1 MEIIRGVIPCAKK
14 VVIYGPEGIGKSTFA
29 SKFPDPVFIDTE
41 GSTNSM
47 DVARLPKASSWQML
61 LDQVDYVR
69 THPTMCK
76 TLVIDTIDWAESM
89 CIRHICDKHRKSGIE
104 DFGYGN
110 GYVYVKEELGK
121 FLNQLTEVVEADVN
135 VVLTAHAQI
144 RKFEQPDELGAYD
157 RWELKLGK
165 KTASQTS
172 PLIKEWADML
182 LFANYKTFSIAVDDK
197 GKKRKAQGGERVMY
211 TTHNAC
217 WDAKNRYGLPDE
229 VPFSY
234 DSIRT
239 IIEGNAVPV
248 KETQPKSVPA
258 QQPVQAQPTVQ
269 PQPTTVQEA
278 TKTEPAVTVGEQM
291 NLPLN
296 EPQKTPE
303 PTARSS
309 TIDPGIPKALRDL
322 MESNQVD
329 EWDIQNVV
337 AARGYY
343 PSDVKVKD
351 YDMDFI
357 QNNEVPQLTTE
368 LPVPHYLGEIPII
381 EYLNNKLAIG
391 DFELQIPLIDAYNA
405 LMSDRITDKEQFID
419 AILAIY
425 GTLLSDEDES
435 GTEEEDQNIKK
446 AKERLKKY
454 KVLEMPDTAKAEYL
468 TRTFDESGVEILKK
482 AIEQD
487 IHKFSHIPCMSD
499 ESFGGNV
506 SGVAMEFKLL
516 GMENITKIKTRYYR
530 KGLRKR
536 IRIFCN
542 YLELHGKSVDP
553 AGITMTFTRA
563 LPKNLLEI
571 SQIVANL
578 WGKVSRKTLL
588 SQVPFVDDVDEE
600 LKALDEETEENLKR
614 QQEVFGMQEN
624 TPPQD
629 GNPDQKEPD
638 KSEKDDAE

>member
-1 MEIIRGVIPCAKK
+1 MYIFTIPREKFDERAPDKRIIRQLISKHISKVGDLKKNMAYYQGKHKILEDAKRENRLVCNHAK
-14 VVIYGPEGIGKSTFA
+14 DISDTASSYFIGNPVTYKSDADIKDLTDSLETAEADETDGDNGLDLSIYGLAYE
-29 SKFPDPVFIDTE
+29 
-41 GSTNSM
+41 
-47 DVARLPKASSWQML
+47 
-61 LDQVDYVR
+61 
-69 THPTMCK
+69 
-76 TLVIDTIDWAESM
+76 
-89 CIRHICDKHRKSGIE
+89 
-104 DFGYGN
+104 
-110 GYVYVKEELGK
+110 YVYVKENENNLLTKNLSPENTFMVKDDSIEENELFAVYYYVRKDDSG
-121 FLNQLTEVVEADVN
+121 TGPEHYIAT
-135 VVLTAHAQI
+135 VLT
-144 RKFEQPDELGAYD
+144 P
-157 RWELKLGK
+157 
-165 KTASQTS
+165 
-172 PLIKEWADML
+172 
-182 LFANYKTFSIAVDDK
+182 NYKYELD
-197 GKKRKAQGGERVMY
+197 
-211 TTHNAC
+211 
-217 WDAKNRYGLPDE
+217 
-229 VPFSY
+229 
-234 DSIRT
+234 
-239 IIEGNAVPV
+239 
-248 KETQPKSVPA
+248 
-258 QQPVQAQPTVQ
+258 
-269 PQPTTVQEA
+269 
-278 TKTEPAVTVGEQM
+278 
-291 NLPLN
+291 
-296 EPQKTPE
+296 
-303 PTARSS
+303 
-309 TIDPGIPKALRDL
+309 
-322 MESNQVD
+322 
-329 EWDIQNVV
+329 
-337 AARGYY
+337 
-343 PSDVKVKD
+343 
-351 YDMDFI
+351 I

-425 GTLLSDEDES
+425 GTLLSDEDEP

-542 YLELHGKSVDP
+542 YLALHGKSVDP

-629 GNPDQKEPD
+629 GNPDHKEPG

>member
-1 MEIIRGVIPCAKK
+1 MYIFTIPREKFDERAPDKRIIRQLISKHISKVGDLKKNMAYYQGKHKILEDAKRENRLVCNHAK
-14 VVIYGPEGIGKSTFA
+14 DISDTASSYFIGNPVTYKSDADIKDLTDSLETAGADETDGDNGLDLSIYGLAYE
-29 SKFPDPVFIDTE
+29 
-41 GSTNSM
+41 
-47 DVARLPKASSWQML
+47 
-61 LDQVDYVR
+61 
-69 THPTMCK
+69 
-76 TLVIDTIDWAESM
+76 
-89 CIRHICDKHRKSGIE
+89 
-104 DFGYGN
+104 
-110 GYVYVKEELGK
+110 YVYVKENENNLLTKNLSPENTFMVKDDSIEENELFAVYYYVRKDDSG
-121 FLNQLTEVVEADVN
+121 TGPEHYIAT
-135 VVLTAHAQI
+135 VLT
-144 RKFEQPDELGAYD
+144 P
-157 RWELKLGK
+157 
-165 KTASQTS
+165 
-172 PLIKEWADML
+172 
-182 LFANYKTFSIAVDDK
+182 NYKYELD
-197 GKKRKAQGGERVMY
+197 
-211 TTHNAC
+211 
-217 WDAKNRYGLPDE
+217 
-229 VPFSY
+229 
-234 DSIRT
+234 
-239 IIEGNAVPV
+239 
-248 KETQPKSVPA
+248 
-258 QQPVQAQPTVQ
+258 
-269 PQPTTVQEA
+269 
-278 TKTEPAVTVGEQM
+278 
-291 NLPLN
+291 
-296 EPQKTPE
+296 
-303 PTARSS
+303 
-309 TIDPGIPKALRDL
+309 
-322 MESNQVD
+322 
-329 EWDIQNVV
+329 
-337 AARGYY
+337 
-343 PSDVKVKD
+343 
-351 YDMDFI
+351 I

-425 GTLLSDEDES
+425 GTLLSDEDEP

-542 YLELHGKSVDP
+542 YLALHGKSVDP

-629 GNPDQKEPD
+629 GNLDHKEPG

>member
-1 MEIIRGVIPCAKK
+1 MYIFTIPREKFDERAPDKRIIRQLISKHISLVGNLKKNMAYYQGKHKILEDAKRENRLVCNHAK
-14 VVIYGPEGIGKSTFA
+14 DISDTASSYFIGNPVTYKSDADIKDLTDSLETAGADETDGDNGLDLSIYGLAYE
-29 SKFPDPVFIDTE
+29 
-41 GSTNSM
+41 
-47 DVARLPKASSWQML
+47 
-61 LDQVDYVR
+61 
-69 THPTMCK
+69 
-76 TLVIDTIDWAESM
+76 
-89 CIRHICDKHRKSGIE
+89 
-104 DFGYGN
+104 
-110 GYVYVKEELGK
+110 YVYVKENENNLLTKNLSPENTFMVKDDSIEENELFAVYYYVRKDDSETGPEHYIA
-121 FLNQLTEVVEADVN
+121 T
-135 VVLTAHAQI
+135 VLT
-144 RKFEQPDELGAYD
+144 P
-157 RWELKLGK
+157 
-165 KTASQTS
+165 
-172 PLIKEWADML
+172 
-182 LFANYKTFSIAVDDK
+182 NYKYELD
-197 GKKRKAQGGERVMY
+197 
-211 TTHNAC
+211 
-217 WDAKNRYGLPDE
+217 
-229 VPFSY
+229 
-234 DSIRT
+234 
-239 IIEGNAVPV
+239 
-248 KETQPKSVPA
+248 
-258 QQPVQAQPTVQ
+258 
-269 PQPTTVQEA
+269 
-278 TKTEPAVTVGEQM
+278 
-291 NLPLN
+291 
-296 EPQKTPE
+296 
-303 PTARSS
+303 
-309 TIDPGIPKALRDL
+309 
-322 MESNQVD
+322 
-329 EWDIQNVV
+329 
-337 AARGYY
+337 
-343 PSDVKVKD
+343 
-351 YDMDFI
+351 I

-425 GTLLSDEDES
+425 GTLLSDEDEP

-542 YLELHGKSVDP
+542 YLALHGKSVDP

-600 LKALDEETEENLKR
+600 LKALDEEAEENLKR

-624 TPPQD
+624 TPPED
-629 GNPDQKEPD
+629 GNPEKTPPD
-638 KSEKDDAE
+638 TKSKKDDAE

>member
-1 MEIIRGVIPCAKK
+1 MYIFTIPREKFDERAPDKRIIRQLISKHISLVGDLKKNMAYYQGKHKILEDAKRENRLVCNHAK
-14 VVIYGPEGIGKSTFA
+14 DISDTASSYFIGNPVTYKSDADIKDLTDSLETAGADETDGDNGLDLSIYGLAYE
-29 SKFPDPVFIDTE
+29 
-41 GSTNSM
+41 
-47 DVARLPKASSWQML
+47 
-61 LDQVDYVR
+61 
-69 THPTMCK
+69 
-76 TLVIDTIDWAESM
+76 
-89 CIRHICDKHRKSGIE
+89 
-104 DFGYGN
+104 
-110 GYVYVKEELGK
+110 YVYVKENENNLLTKNLSPENTFMVKDDSIEENELFAVYYYVRKDDSG
-121 FLNQLTEVVEADVN
+121 TGPEHYIAT
-135 VVLTAHAQI
+135 VLT
-144 RKFEQPDELGAYD
+144 P
-157 RWELKLGK
+157 
-165 KTASQTS
+165 
-172 PLIKEWADML
+172 
-182 LFANYKTFSIAVDDK
+182 NYKYELD
-197 GKKRKAQGGERVMY
+197 
-211 TTHNAC
+211 
-217 WDAKNRYGLPDE
+217 
-229 VPFSY
+229 
-234 DSIRT
+234 
-239 IIEGNAVPV
+239 
-248 KETQPKSVPA
+248 
-258 QQPVQAQPTVQ
+258 
-269 PQPTTVQEA
+269 
-278 TKTEPAVTVGEQM
+278 
-291 NLPLN
+291 
-296 EPQKTPE
+296 
-303 PTARSS
+303 
-309 TIDPGIPKALRDL
+309 
-322 MESNQVD
+322 
-329 EWDIQNVV
+329 
-337 AARGYY
+337 
-343 PSDVKVKD
+343 
-351 YDMDFI
+351 I

-425 GTLLSDEDES
+425 GTLLSDEDEP

-542 YLELHGKSVDP
+542 YLALHGKSVDP

-614 QQEVFGMQEN
+614 KQEVFGMQEN

-629 GNPDQKEPD
+629 GNPDHKEPG

>member
-1 MEIIRGVIPCAKK
+1 MYIFTIPREKFDERAPDKRIIRQLISKHISLVGNLKKNMAYYQGKHKILEDAKRENRLVCNHAK
-14 VVIYGPEGIGKSTFA
+14 DISDTASSYFIGNPVTYKSDADIKDLTDSLETAGADETDGDNGLDLSIYGLAYE
-29 SKFPDPVFIDTE
+29 
-41 GSTNSM
+41 
-47 DVARLPKASSWQML
+47 
-61 LDQVDYVR
+61 
-69 THPTMCK
+69 
-76 TLVIDTIDWAESM
+76 
-89 CIRHICDKHRKSGIE
+89 
-104 DFGYGN
+104 
-110 GYVYVKEELGK
+110 YVYVKENENNLLTKNLSPENTFMVKDDSIEENELFAVYYYVRKDDSG
-121 FLNQLTEVVEADVN
+121 TGPEHYIAT
-135 VVLTAHAQI
+135 VLT
-144 RKFEQPDELGAYD
+144 P
-157 RWELKLGK
+157 
-165 KTASQTS
+165 
-172 PLIKEWADML
+172 
-182 LFANYKTFSIAVDDK
+182 NYKYELD
-197 GKKRKAQGGERVMY
+197 
-211 TTHNAC
+211 
-217 WDAKNRYGLPDE
+217 
-229 VPFSY
+229 
-234 DSIRT
+234 
-239 IIEGNAVPV
+239 
-248 KETQPKSVPA
+248 
-258 QQPVQAQPTVQ
+258 
-269 PQPTTVQEA
+269 
-278 TKTEPAVTVGEQM
+278 
-291 NLPLN
+291 
-296 EPQKTPE
+296 
-303 PTARSS
+303 
-309 TIDPGIPKALRDL
+309 
-322 MESNQVD
+322 
-329 EWDIQNVV
+329 
-337 AARGYY
+337 
-343 PSDVKVKD
+343 
-351 YDMDFI
+351 I

-425 GTLLSDEDES
+425 GTLLSDEDEP

-516 GMENITKIKTRYYR
+516 GMENITKIKTRYYK

-536 IRIFCN
+536 LRIFCN
-542 YLELHGKSVDP
+542 YLALHGKSVDP
-553 AGITMTFTRA
+553 TGITMTFTRA

-600 LKALDEETEENLKR
+600 MKALDEETEENLKR

-629 GNPDQKEPD
+629 GNPDHKEPG

>member
-1 MEIIRGVIPCAKK
+1 MYIFTIPREKFDERAPNKRIIRQLISKHISLVGNLKKNMAYYQGKHKILEDAKRENRLVCNHAK
-14 VVIYGPEGIGKSTFA
+14 DISDTASSYFIGNPVTYKSDADIKDLTDSLETAGADETDGDNGLDLSIYGLAYE
-29 SKFPDPVFIDTE
+29 
-41 GSTNSM
+41 
-47 DVARLPKASSWQML
+47 
-61 LDQVDYVR
+61 
-69 THPTMCK
+69 
-76 TLVIDTIDWAESM
+76 
-89 CIRHICDKHRKSGIE
+89 
-104 DFGYGN
+104 
-110 GYVYVKEELGK
+110 YVYVKENENNLLTKNLSPENTFMVKDDSIEENELFAVYYYVRKDDSG
-121 FLNQLTEVVEADVN
+121 TGPEHYIAT
-135 VVLTAHAQI
+135 VLT
-144 RKFEQPDELGAYD
+144 P
-157 RWELKLGK
+157 
-165 KTASQTS
+165 
-172 PLIKEWADML
+172 
-182 LFANYKTFSIAVDDK
+182 NYKYELD
-197 GKKRKAQGGERVMY
+197 
-211 TTHNAC
+211 
-217 WDAKNRYGLPDE
+217 
-229 VPFSY
+229 
-234 DSIRT
+234 
-239 IIEGNAVPV
+239 
-248 KETQPKSVPA
+248 
-258 QQPVQAQPTVQ
+258 
-269 PQPTTVQEA
+269 
-278 TKTEPAVTVGEQM
+278 
-291 NLPLN
+291 
-296 EPQKTPE
+296 
-303 PTARSS
+303 
-309 TIDPGIPKALRDL
+309 
-322 MESNQVD
+322 
-329 EWDIQNVV
+329 
-337 AARGYY
+337 
-343 PSDVKVKD
+343 
-351 YDMDFI
+351 I

-425 GTLLSDEDES
+425 GTLLSDEDEP

-542 YLELHGKSVDP
+542 YLALHGKSVDP

>member
-1 MEIIRGVIPCAKK
+1 MYIFTIPREKFDERAPDKRIIRQLISKHISLVGDLKKNMAYYQGKHKILEDAKRENRLVCNHAK
-14 VVIYGPEGIGKSTFA
+14 DISDTASSYFIGNPVTYKSDADIKDLTDSLETAGADETDGDNGLDLSIYGLAYE
-29 SKFPDPVFIDTE
+29 
-41 GSTNSM
+41 
-47 DVARLPKASSWQML
+47 
-61 LDQVDYVR
+61 
-69 THPTMCK
+69 
-76 TLVIDTIDWAESM
+76 
-89 CIRHICDKHRKSGIE
+89 
-104 DFGYGN
+104 
-110 GYVYVKEELGK
+110 YVYVKENENNLLTKNLSPENTFMVKDDSIEENELFAVYYYVRKDDSG
-121 FLNQLTEVVEADVN
+121 TGPEHYTAT
-135 VVLTAHAQI
+135 VLT
-144 RKFEQPDELGAYD
+144 P
-157 RWELKLGK
+157 
-165 KTASQTS
+165 
-172 PLIKEWADML
+172 
-182 LFANYKTFSIAVDDK
+182 NYKYELD
-197 GKKRKAQGGERVMY
+197 
-211 TTHNAC
+211 
-217 WDAKNRYGLPDE
+217 
-229 VPFSY
+229 
-234 DSIRT
+234 
-239 IIEGNAVPV
+239 
-248 KETQPKSVPA
+248 
-258 QQPVQAQPTVQ
+258 
-269 PQPTTVQEA
+269 
-278 TKTEPAVTVGEQM
+278 
-291 NLPLN
+291 
-296 EPQKTPE
+296 
-303 PTARSS
+303 
-309 TIDPGIPKALRDL
+309 
-322 MESNQVD
+322 
-329 EWDIQNVV
+329 
-337 AARGYY
+337 
-343 PSDVKVKD
+343 
-351 YDMDFI
+351 I

-425 GTLLSDEDES
+425 GTLLSDEDEP

-542 YLELHGKSVDP
+542 YLALHGKSVDP

-629 GNPDQKEPD
+629 GNPDHKEPG

>member
-1 MEIIRGVIPCAKK
+1 MYIFTIPREKFDERAPDKRIIRQLISKHISKVGDLKKNMAYYQGKHKILEDAKRENRLVCNHAK
-14 VVIYGPEGIGKSTFA
+14 DISDTASSYFIGNPVTYKSDADIKDLTDSLETAGADETDGDNGLDLSIYGLAYE
-29 SKFPDPVFIDTE
+29 
-41 GSTNSM
+41 
-47 DVARLPKASSWQML
+47 
-61 LDQVDYVR
+61 
-69 THPTMCK
+69 
-76 TLVIDTIDWAESM
+76 
-89 CIRHICDKHRKSGIE
+89 
-104 DFGYGN
+104 
-110 GYVYVKEELGK
+110 YVYVKENENNLLTKNLSPENTFMVKDDSIEENELFAVYYYVRKDDSG
-121 FLNQLTEVVEADVN
+121 TGPEHYIAT
-135 VVLTAHAQI
+135 VLT
-144 RKFEQPDELGAYD
+144 P
-157 RWELKLGK
+157 
-165 KTASQTS
+165 
-172 PLIKEWADML
+172 
-182 LFANYKTFSIAVDDK
+182 NYKYELD
-197 GKKRKAQGGERVMY
+197 
-211 TTHNAC
+211 
-217 WDAKNRYGLPDE
+217 
-229 VPFSY
+229 
-234 DSIRT
+234 
-239 IIEGNAVPV
+239 
-248 KETQPKSVPA
+248 
-258 QQPVQAQPTVQ
+258 
-269 PQPTTVQEA
+269 
-278 TKTEPAVTVGEQM
+278 
-291 NLPLN
+291 
-296 EPQKTPE
+296 
-303 PTARSS
+303 
-309 TIDPGIPKALRDL
+309 
-322 MESNQVD
+322 
-329 EWDIQNVV
+329 
-337 AARGYY
+337 
-343 PSDVKVKD
+343 
-351 YDMDFI
+351 I

-425 GTLLSDEDES
+425 GTLLSDEDEP

-542 YLELHGKSVDP
+542 YMALHGKSVDP

-629 GNPDQKEPD
+629 GNPDHKEPG

>member
-1 MEIIRGVIPCAKK
+1 MYIFTIPREKFDERAPDKRIIRQLISKHISLVGDLKKNMAYYQGKHKILEDAKRENRLVCNHAK
-14 VVIYGPEGIGKSTFA
+14 DISDTASSYFIGNPVTYKSDADIKDLTDSLETAGADETDGDNGLDLSIYGLAYE
-29 SKFPDPVFIDTE
+29 
-41 GSTNSM
+41 
-47 DVARLPKASSWQML
+47 
-61 LDQVDYVR
+61 
-69 THPTMCK
+69 
-76 TLVIDTIDWAESM
+76 
-89 CIRHICDKHRKSGIE
+89 
-104 DFGYGN
+104 
-110 GYVYVKEELGK
+110 YVYVKENENNLLTKNLSPENTFMVKDDSIEENELFAVYYYVRKDDSG
-121 FLNQLTEVVEADVN
+121 TGSEHYIAT
-135 VVLTAHAQI
+135 VLT
-144 RKFEQPDELGAYD
+144 P
-157 RWELKLGK
+157 
-165 KTASQTS
+165 
-172 PLIKEWADML
+172 
-182 LFANYKTFSIAVDDK
+182 NYKYELD
-197 GKKRKAQGGERVMY
+197 
-211 TTHNAC
+211 
-217 WDAKNRYGLPDE
+217 
-229 VPFSY
+229 
-234 DSIRT
+234 
-239 IIEGNAVPV
+239 
-248 KETQPKSVPA
+248 
-258 QQPVQAQPTVQ
+258 
-269 PQPTTVQEA
+269 
-278 TKTEPAVTVGEQM
+278 
-291 NLPLN
+291 
-296 EPQKTPE
+296 
-303 PTARSS
+303 
-309 TIDPGIPKALRDL
+309 
-322 MESNQVD
+322 
-329 EWDIQNVV
+329 
-337 AARGYY
+337 
-343 PSDVKVKD
+343 
-351 YDMDFI
+351 I

-425 GTLLSDEDES
+425 GTLLSDEDEP
-435 GTEEEDQNIKK
+435 GTEEEDQNIKN

-542 YLELHGKSVDP
+542 YLALHGKSVDP

-629 GNPDQKEPD
+629 GNLDHKEPG